1 MDTAEHEK
9 YVFLRF
15 ASNSV
20 DEALRILDEDS
31 DSLPLWTRYAALRY
45 SVICYL
51 RPFTAGKTRFEFAQR
66 DGSQQRKIALRRD
79 IVPAEFR
86 DLHAELVTYRH
97 QAYAHTDMAERAP
110 QLRYWPSSTFA
121 EFPISFKPVES
132 KPLHIHKDTIHALFH
147 SVRTV
152 IGDQMRQAEAEIRR
166 VAEQSDEA

>member
-9 YVFLRF
+9 YVFLRL

-31 DSLPLWTRYAALRY
+31 DSLPQWTRYAALRY

-51 RPFTAGKTRFEFAQR
+51 RPFTAGNTRFEFTQHN
-66 DGSQQRKIALRRD
+66 GSQKRKIALRRD
-79 IVPAEFR
+79 TVPAEFR
-86 DLHAELVTYRH
+86 DLHAELLTYRD
-97 QAYAHTDMAERAP
+97 QAYAHTDIAERAP

-121 EFPISFKPVES
+121 EFPISFKPVECA
-132 KPLHIHKDTIHALFH
+132 PLHIHKDAIRALFQ

-152 IGDQMRQAEAEIRR
+152 IGDQMQQAEQEIRR